1 MRLKDL
7 IYSVVVGFL
16 ATTTCVG
23 TIAAQ
28 TPITVTED
36 LEFNMK
42 ADSRAGG
49 IYYMTGID
57 QDFKPITNKTYDLM
71 KTSRP
76 ALYQLAG
83 LKKHDLTSQ
92 TDPVT
97 ITFNYDNC
105 LSREL
110 WQNSDDKSDT
120 RFNELAGLTT
130 HIFDGGYTGKNTSGN
145 DVNYWVGTLALKPG
159 TRIGIKPIYG
169 RIKYIR
175 FYHHFAY
182 SNKTGQDNSPT
193 ITTDKSSK
201 YWDQK
206 RANANIRAIRSFDD
220 PTELTDIKPA
230 VSSANLGNFQGID
243 GQVTDLMTEF
253 APADKSADLGEEF
266 FLEVNKDGCI
276 GLDGTTKI
284 DLVNCSD
291 DAFRFTHIIIGIARD
306 MPTGAPELTV
316 KSKEYKETTTDDG
329 GRLWTIWDNYQ
340 VKFSVNEKY
349 GQFNQL
355 SIKYIIGNKDSNYSP
370 TDAWNYGTDYN
381 PSSLPEIP
389 TYPTTS
395 KIWVVGQVMNYTT
408 VILKDPY
415 GNPIKDEN
423 GVIKTDKQWIGTG
436 QYTPLSCVEV
446 ERIKNHVLSD
456 PAKISSTATPGD
468 IVTINEFANMF
479 ASAKIGDKYV
489 AFIRNLSE
497 GETTGGHTL
506 KLVSDTP
513 FPESWKPSKPSG
525 SDQMWDKIID
535 RKVIQG
541 RYIKT
546 YGDNYLMVNDGVWD
560 LTSSWTEGSY
570 PFNVQ
575 VRRTNPGSTE
585 LAEWLWVHNPNNTAG
600 PKSTYPDDWYKDAP
614 GNCTDLTKVHL
625 YAEQRVVDLGGWN
638 TTTRTLVNKIK
649 TNKVKLRVDTD
660 VLDDYWTDTSKS
672 FDDYMTSYPGGKFAI
687 YGLVDAPIGSM
698 SIFERIIYPQSIE
711 VYPKGRPA
719 VKDFEGSAF
728 DVVADD
734 MSEATAGTQAY
745 KFIRLRPISESDP
758 LTFSLDPS
766 VQWSTPAVDYIV
778 RTMRDDKWVTVDTIA
793 GNSPFS
799 IDSDAY
805 FDSLGVARLSI
816 TPIIGDLKSDALTVT
831 VRNIIHSKTAING
844 AQAFKDRFA
853 EGTIGREA
861 YTDLKGRFVVAR
873 KHRGTLASP
882 ATSSTRSA
890 ARSAARSADETTW
903 LYLRDLSDPDSEE
916 FFMIHG
922 DNLDAFNEG
931 DIFTQLTIL
940 PERFDGNVVADISG
954 LETLAV
960 RETDAEQRPVTI
972 PKDELASL
980 SVAYRMNLC
989 SHEGHTHYSQAAAL
1003 PESLRRYDLLSLHN
1017 VGVRVD
1023 AESGEYF
1030 AQLAEEFPIGFHLMG
1045 GDREMI
1051 AGPMAD
1057 KRNARLDLHGVMITG
1072 PDGGWI
1078 LELERAAAT
1087 PVLQPTVITLT
1098 SGGDDADGLF
1108 AKYATVTVDTPEEG
1122 AEIYYRINGGAYS
1135 TIKAGEPVTIGE
1147 TSLFDTY
1154 SCRPGTAESAV
1165 VARRFTKTTVAVHSV
1180 SELMSTLTDN
1190 RPHHIMNTMVVAE
1203 VVDNVM
1209 MAADADAHWI
1219 ALWNPDGWGDAY
1231 KRGDNVADF
1240 IVNIPDDRTRFF
1252 TIDPD
1257 NMPQPL
1263 TGLTTEER
1271 LRVPHATVRE
1281 IISDADAGT
1290 LVAMQGGQITTDTQV
1305 YTVSPEANRG
1315 IVYSLNPAPLGLLD
1329 WMAAPEGEVFVI
1341 TSYVMSAP
1349 DGSTELW
1356 PIRLDAVR
1364 HTYDPEIIAEEPV
1377 FVGST
1382 EFTVDSEL
1390 GAYVWWSTDG
1400 GATWNEYPDA
1410 PVTIDRT
1417 CTVSVYAQLPG
1428 LSDSQTVTLDFTRE
1442 YVSGD
1447 VEIQAALG
1455 NGYVDVEI
1463 VPGEPVGDDGYRIY
1477 CTTDGTEPQV
1487 KAAHR
1492 YKGALRLRSTAVVKA
1507 LMVEEGKRPGAV
1519 NACEVIVPQG
1529 VSGAIKIHFK
1539 EGDGVTAVIIT
1550 PFYVIPQGS
1559 YSIYYTTD
1567 GSEPQADPT
1576 MLYDGSALM
1585 LSEPCTVKAMLVQDG
1600 MLPGEVLSQAIRILT
1615 GISAPGSDS
1624 DTTHEVVCTPEG
1636 MITAPEGS
1644 RLYDMAG
1651 RLLDI
1656 KATLRKGVYIVVTP
1670 DGKAVKILVR

>member
-1 MRLKDL
+1 MTNRALRL
-7 IYSVVVGFL
+7 ITFL
-16 ATTTCVG
+16 YIAITCFDG
-23 TIAAQ
+23 ISAQ
-28 TPITVTED
+28 SNTDE
-36 LEFNMK
+36 
-42 ADSRAGG
+42 
-49 IYYMTGID
+49 
-57 QDFKPITNKTYDLM
+57 TNKTVSQKYNLSLTAETRSNMQIKYGLRDDFSHKNDIENLSSKNEVWQVGLTDVYDYD
-71 KTSRP
+71 KNT
-76 ALYQLAG
+76 G
-83 LKKHDLTSQ
+83 FSQ
-92 TDPVT
+92 VYISID
-97 ITFNYDNC
+97 YSNC
-105 LSREL
+105 LAKEL
-110 WQNSDDKSDT
+110 YE
-120 RFNELAGLTT
+120 NEQLSLNFAKQYTGK
-130 HIFDGGYTGKNTSGN
+130 IFDGGYNITKKGDGQRLTRLYG
-145 DVNYWVGTLALKPG
+145 VVALSPG
-159 TRIGIKPIYG
+159 ARLCIKPTSG
-169 RIKYIR
+169 RIKSVT
-175 FYHHFAY
+175 FANAFAY
-182 SNKTGQDNSPT
+182 SNKKGNWGVIATQ
-193 ITTDKSSK
+193 K
-201 YWDQK
+201 YDEYNDDPDWEYWTEK
-206 RANANIRAIRSFDD
+206 HIEKNLKPIYSFDN
-220 PTELTDIKPA
+220 PKERTDIK
-230 VSSANLGNFQGID
+230 SSYAIRGKTI
-243 GQVTDLMTEF
+243 VTTYQAYGKPYTDTYEKQYSETTFTPVDPSGDMGKEF
-253 APADKSADLGEEF
+253 Y
-266 FLEVNKDGCI
+266 LEVNKNGCI
-276 GLDGTTKI
+276 GYDGTKTI
-284 DLVNCSD
+284 DYVTCDD
-291 DAFRFTHIIIGIARD
+291 DAFRFSSIVIEVERD
-306 MPTGAPELTV
+306 YPTGAPTIGIRSSEYKKADDNHWLIWDSNPTITFNEEYGTFDDLAIWYYFDDYGQDNWSPGESTATKYNPTSTV
-316 KSKEYKETTTDDG
+316 SLPSSTKKIWAYSEKMKETTDPNGKKEYTG
-329 GRLWTIWDNYQ
+329 TGI
-340 VKFSVNEKY
+340 
-349 GQFNQL
+349 
-355 SIKYIIGNKDSNYSP
+355 YSP
-370 TDAWNYGTDYN
+370 VSSVTTEHLTKSSVSD
-381 PSSLPEIP
+381 PSVLS
-389 TYPTTS
+389 S
-395 KIWVVGQVMNYTT
+395 KA
-408 VILKDPY
+408 
-415 GNPIKDEN
+415 N
-423 GVIKTDKQWIGTG
+423 GEMVTFNMMANMIKTTK
-436 QYTPLSCVEV
+436 
-446 ERIKNHVLSD
+446 IK
-456 PAKISSTATPGD
+456 
-468 IVTINEFANMF
+468 
-479 ASAKIGDKYV
+479 DKYV
-489 AFIRNLSE
+489 AFLRDVNKSS
-497 GETTGGHTL
+497 GGHTM
-506 KLVSDTP
+506 KLVSNVP
-513 FPESWKPSKPSG
+513 FPESWMPQKVSDNDQYWDQILTSG
-525 SDQMWDKIID
+525 SGFTANNNFPKWNITGILHKDGSGDYISINDEIWDFTSALPEGRFPATI
-535 RKVIQG
+535 KV
-541 RYIKT
+541 
-546 YGDNYLMVNDGVWD
+546 M
-560 LTSSWTEGSY
+560 
-570 PFNVQ
+570 
-575 VRRTNPGSTE
+575 RTNADDNRPGV
-585 LAEWLWVHNPNNTAG
+585 APEWLYVHNPSGYNG
-600 PKSTYPDDWYKDAP
+600 PVSIYPDDWYPNAP
-614 GNCTDLTKVHL
+614 GDCSDLRKVQL
-625 YAEQRVVDLGGWN
+625 YAEQRVLDLGNYDPGTKQLKN
-638 TTTRTLVNKIK
+638 TIN
-649 TNKVKLRVDTD
+649 TNKVLLRVDCD
-660 VLDDYWTDTSKS
+660 AIADYWEDTSKS
-672 FDDYMTSYPGGKFAI
+672 FDEYMTEYKGGRFALR
-687 YGLVDAPIGSM
+687 GLVDAPIGGRKY
-698 SIFERIIYPQSIE
+698 ERIIYPQSIE

-719 VKDFEGSAF
+719 VKNFDGSAF

-745 KFIRLRPISESDP
+745 KFIRLRPVSDSDP

-766 VQWSTPAVDYIV
+766 KQWSTPAVDYII
-778 RTMRDDKWVTVDTIA
+778 RSMRGGKWVTVDTIA
-793 GNSPFS
+793 GNNPFS

-816 TPIIGDLKSDALTVT
+816 TPIIGDLKSDSLTVT
-831 VRNIIHSKTAING
+831 VRNIINSKTAING
-844 AQAFKDRFA
+844 AQAFKDSFA
-853 EGTIGREA
+853 EDTIGREA
-861 YTDLKGRFVVAR
+861 YTDVKGRFVVAR

-882 ATSSTRSA
+882 SAARSRSA
-890 ARSAARSADETTW
+890 ARAADETTW
-903 LYLRDLSDPDSEE
+903 LYLRDLSDTDSEE

-922 DNLDAFNEG
+922 DNLEAFNEG
-931 DIFTQLTIL
+931 DIFVQLTIL

-954 LETLAV
+954 LETLAM
-960 RETDAEQRPVTI
+960 REIDATGHPVTL
-972 PKDELASL
+972 PEDELATL
-980 SVAYRMNLC
+980 SVAHRMDLC
-989 SHEGHTHYSQAAAL
+989 SHESHTHYSLAATL

-1023 AESGEYF
+1023 SESGEYF
-1030 AQLAEEFPIGFHLMG
+1030 AQLAEDLPIGFHLMG

-1057 KRNARLDLHGVMITG
+1057 NRNARLDLHGVMITG
-1072 PDGGWI
+1072 PDGRWI
-1078 LELERAAAT
+1078 LELERASAT
-1087 PVLQPTVITLT
+1087 PVLQPTVIAMT
-1098 SGGDDADGLF
+1098 SGGDDAEGLF
-1108 AKYATVTVDTPEEG
+1108 ATYATVTVNSPEEG
-1122 AEIYYRINGGAYS
+1122 AGIYYRINGGAYS
-1135 TIKAGEPVTIGE
+1135 TIEAGEPITIGE
-1147 TSLFDTY
+1147 TSLIDTY

-1165 VARRFTKTTVAVHSV
+1165 VARHFTKTTVAVHSV

-1209 MAADADAHWI
+1209 MVSDAGAHWI
-1219 ALWNPDGWGDAY
+1219 ALWNPAGWGDAY

-1305 YTVSPEANRG
+1305 YTVSPEADRS

-1364 HTYDPEIIAEEPV
+1364 HTYDPEIIADEPV

-1447 VEIQAALG
+1447 VEIQAAAIG

-1463 VPGEPVGDDGYRIY
+1463 VPGEPMGDDDYRIY

-1567 GSEPQADPT
+1567 GSEPQADPA

-1585 LSEPCTVKAMLVQDG
+1585 FSEPCTVKAMLVQDG

-1656 KATLRKGVYIVVTP
+1656 NATLRKGVYVVVTP

>member
-1 MRLKDL
+1 MRIKHL
-7 IYSVVVGFL
+7 IYSTVVTFL
-16 ATTTCVG
+16 TTTTGIG

-28 TPITVTED
+28 TSVTATED

-42 ADSRAGG
+42 ADSREGY
-49 IYYMTGID
+49 IDYITGID
-57 QDFKPITNKTYDLM
+57 QNFKPITNQEYQRM
-71 KTSRP
+71 SRQP
-76 ALYQLAG
+76 GIALYRLAG
-83 LKKHDLTSQ
+83 LKKSESQ
-92 TDPVT
+92 TDQIT

-110 WQNSDDKSDT
+110 WQNTEDNDKTDD
-120 RFNELAGLTT
+120 RFNELSALTT
-130 HIFDGGYTGKNTSGN
+130 HIFDGGYKTIN
-145 DVNYWVGTLALKPG
+145 DKGQTVTYSVGTLALKPG

-169 RIKYIR
+169 RIKYVR
-175 FYHHFAY
+175 FYHHYAY
-182 SNKTGQDNSPT
+182 SNLHGNDYSP
-193 ITTDKSSK
+193 IIAENPSK
-201 YWDQK
+201 NYWDQK

-220 PTELTDIKPA
+220 PTELTDIKPE
-230 VSSANLGNFQGID
+230 VLFGTLGSFQGIN
-243 GQVTDLMTEF
+243 GTVPDLMTEF
-253 APADKSADLGEEF
+253 KPADKAADLGKEF
-266 FLEVNKDGCI
+266 FLEVRKDGCI
-276 GLDGTTKI
+276 GFDGTTKI

-291 DAFRFTHIIIGIARD
+291 DAFRFTHIMIGIARD
-306 MPTGAPELTV
+306 MPTGAPELTI
-316 KSKEYKETTTDDG
+316 KSDQYKETTTDNG
-329 GRLWTIWDNYQ
+329 GTHWTIWDKRQ
-340 VKFSVNEKY
+340 VKFSINEKY

-355 SIKYIIGNKDSNYSP
+355 SIKYILDGQTAPQYYTP
-370 TDAWNYGTDYN
+370 ADAWNQGWEYN
-381 PSSLPEIP
+381 PSSSLPEI
-389 TYPTTS
+389 TMFTKRIYA
-395 KIWVVGQVMNYTT
+395 VGQIM
-408 VILKDPY
+408 
-415 GNPIKDEN
+415 
-423 GVIKTDKQWIGTG
+423 KQEGLGWVGTG
-436 QYTPLSCVEV
+436 EYTPVRCVEI
-446 ERIKNHVLSD
+446 ERINNHELYD
-456 PAKISSTATPGD
+456 PALIDKNAKAGD
-468 IVTINEFANMF
+468 IVTITEFTNMI

-497 GETTGGHTL
+497 GKTTGGHTL

-513 FPESWKPSKPSG
+513 FPDSWKPSKPNVN
-525 SDQMWDKIID
+525 DRIWDKIID
-535 RKVIQG
+535 RRAIQG
-541 RYIKT
+541 RYVKT
-546 YGDNYLMVNDGVWD
+546 YGDRYLMVDDGVWD
-560 LTSSWTEGSY
+560 FTPLWKEGQY

-575 VRRTNPGSTE
+575 VRRTNPGSTGQP
-585 LAEWLWVHNPNNTAG
+585 EWLWVHNPDNTAG

-614 GNCTDLTKVHL
+614 GDCTDLMKVQL

-638 TTTRTLVNKIK
+638 AASRTLVNKIK

-660 VLDDYWTDTSKS
+660 VLDDYWIDTSMS
-672 FDDYMTSYPGGKFAI
+672 FDDYMTSYPDGKFAI
-687 YGLVDAPIGSM
+687 YGLVDAPIGSQ

-719 VKDFEGSAF
+719 VKNFDGSAF

-745 KFIRLRPISESDP
+745 KFIRLRPVSDSDP

-766 VQWSTPAVDYIV
+766 KQWSTPAVDYIV
-778 RTMRDDKWVTVDTIA
+778 RSMRGGKWVTVDTIA

-816 TPIIGDLKSDALTVT
+816 TPIIGDLKSDSLTVT
-831 VRNIIHSKTAING
+831 VRNIINSKTAING

-853 EGTIGREA
+853 EDTIGREA

-882 ATSSTRSA
+882 SAARSRSA
-890 ARSAARSADETTW
+890 ARAADETTW
-903 LYLRDLSDPDSEE
+903 LYLRDLSDTDSEE

-922 DNLDAFNEG
+922 DNLEAFNEG
-931 DIFTQLTIL
+931 DIFVQLTIL

-954 LETLAV
+954 LETLAM
-960 RETDAEQRPVTI
+960 REIDATGHPVTL
-972 PKDELASL
+972 PEDELATL
-980 SVAYRMNLC
+980 SVAHRMDLC
-989 SHEGHTHYSQAAAL
+989 SHESHTHYSLAATL

-1023 AESGEYF
+1023 SESGEYF
-1030 AQLAEEFPIGFHLMG
+1030 AQLAEDLPIGFHLMG

-1057 KRNARLDLHGVMITG
+1057 NRNARLDLHGVMITG
-1072 PDGGWI
+1072 PDGRWI
-1078 LELERAAAT
+1078 LELERASAT
-1087 PVLQPTVITLT
+1087 PVLQPTVIAMT
-1098 SGGDDADGLF
+1098 SGGDDAEGLF
-1108 AKYATVTVDTPEEG
+1108 ATYATVTVNSPEEG
-1122 AEIYYRINGGAYS
+1122 AAIYYRINGGAYS
-1135 TIKAGEPVTIGE
+1135 TIEAGEPITIGE
-1147 TSLFDTY
+1147 TSLIDTY

-1165 VARRFTKTTVAVHSV
+1165 VARHFTKTTVAVHSV

-1209 MAADADAHWI
+1209 MVSDAGAHWI
-1219 ALWNPDGWGDAY
+1219 ALWNPAGWGDAY

-1240 IVNIPDDRTRFF
+1240 IVNIPDDHTRFF

-1305 YTVSPEANRG
+1305 YTVSPEADRS

-1364 HTYDPEIIAEEPV
+1364 HTYDPEIIADEPV

-1417 CTVSVYAQLPG
+1417 CTVSVYAQFPG

-1447 VEIQAALG
+1447 VEIQAAAIG

-1463 VPGEPVGDDGYRIY
+1463 VPGEPMGDDDYRIY

-1567 GSEPQADPT
+1567 GSEPQADPA

-1585 LSEPCTVKAMLVQDG
+1585 FSEPCTVKAMLVQDG

-1624 DTTHEVVCTPEG
+1624 DPSSEVACSPEG

-1656 KATLRKGVYIVVTP
+1656 NATLRKGVYIVVTP

>member
-1 MRLKDL
+1 MTAQATDTTDKTVSESYAISFYGNTRA
-7 IYSVVVGFL
+7 SVQYQQGMNDNFTSEGGVYYF
-16 ATTTCVG
+16 
-23 TIAAQ
+23 
-28 TPITVTED
+28 
-36 LEFNMK
+36 FNR
-42 ADSRAGG
+42 SE
-49 IYYMTGID
+49 
-57 QDFKPITNKTYDLM
+57 
-71 KTSRP
+71 S
-76 ALYQLAG
+76 G
-83 LKKHDLTSQ
+83 LTALTSVR
-92 TDPVT
+92 DNNNGVT
-97 ITFNYDNC
+97 KLAVTFNYENC
-105 LSREL
+105 LAKDL
-110 WQNSDDKSDT
+110 YLNNQMTLDIAKSNT
-120 RFNELAGLTT
+120 MQFY
-130 HIFDGGYTGKNTSGN
+130 DGGCTVETKTGQTITERHGI
-145 DVNYWVGTLALKPG
+145 VALKPG
-159 TRIGIKPIYG
+159 VRFSIRPVSG
-169 RIKYIR
+169 RIKSVTFIQ
-175 FYHHFAY
+175 HFAY
-182 SNKTGQDNSPT
+182 SKMSWNTNEPYNTYYDNQYWNQTRVDKNLRVMSGMESDAVD
-193 ITTDKSSK
+193 ITD
-201 YWDQK
+201 
-206 RANANIRAIRSFDD
+206 
-220 PTELTDIKPA
+220 
-230 VSSANLGNFQGID
+230 
-243 GQVTDLMTEF
+243 QVTALCE
-253 APADKSADLGEEF
+253 ASASTYTLTVNESGVNNTYKYSRTNSTKTTFKPKETGGDLGREF
-266 FLEVNKDGCI
+266 CLETRKEGCI
-276 GLDGTTKI
+276 GYDGKSVI
-284 DLVNCSD
+284 DLVNCGD
-291 DAFRFTHIIIGIARD
+291 DAFRFT
-306 MPTGAPELTV
+306 
-316 KSKEYKETTTDDG
+316 
-329 GRLWTIWDNYQ
+329 Q
-340 VKFSVNEKY
+340 
-349 GQFNQL
+349 
-355 SIKYIIGNKDSNYSP
+355 
-370 TDAWNYGTDYN
+370 
-381 PSSLPEIP
+381 
-389 TYPTTS
+389 
-395 KIWVVGQVMNYTT
+395 
-408 VILKDPY
+408 IL
-415 GNPIKDEN
+415 
-423 GVIKTDKQWIGTG
+423 
-436 QYTPLSCVEV
+436 VEV
-446 ERIKNHVLSD
+446 ERDFPMGAPVITMNPEETRMDSPTKWTAWSNSPRVIFNEEYGRFDNLD
-456 PAKISSTATPGD
+456 IYYLIDTATYVRDTNWIVTNGTKFSTANQDANADGSLSISRYFGSNVVRLRIWAVADRLIKSGTEYISQKDYSEASHID
-468 IVTINEFANMF
+468 ITKVTKSTALCNNYTTKADGSIVSINEHTNMYRTF
-479 ASAKIGDKYV
+479 KDGDKYV
-489 AFIRNLSE
+489 AFVRNLGSWK
-497 GETTGGHTL
+497 TGSYSPFITSGGGKTI
-506 KLVSDTP
+506 KLVSDKP
-513 FPESWKPSKPSG
+513 FPESWNPSVSDDG
-525 SDQMWDKIID
+525 SMWDKII
-535 RKVIQG
+535 KSGSIQG
-541 RYIKT
+541 ILNNRT
-546 YGDNYLMVNDGVWD
+546 
-560 LTSSWTEGSY
+560 
-570 PFNVQ
+570 
-575 VRRTNPGSTE
+575 TNPYITTKDDIWDFTGTFIPGLDPWSNDLRQRSNTGATKIE
-585 LAEWLWVHNPNNTAG
+585 YYYIHSPNNTAG
-600 PKSTYPDDWYKDAP
+600 PKSTYPDDWYQDAP
-614 GNCTDLTKVHL
+614 GDCDNLRNAQL
-625 YAEQRVVDLGGWN
+625 YAEQRVLDLGEWDAS
-638 TTTRTLVNKIK
+638 THILVN
-649 TNKVKLRVDTD
+649 TKVKNNVKLTVKSEAIEG
-660 VLDDYWTDTSKS
+660 YWADESMT
-672 FDDYMTSYPGGKFAI
+672 FDDYMAAYSGGHFVI
-687 YGLVDAPIGSM
+687 RGIIDAPIGSN

-719 VKDFEGSAF
+719 VKNFDGSAF

-734 MSEATAGTQAY
+734 MSETTAGTQAY

-793 GNSPFS
+793 GNSHFS

-805 FDSLGVARLSI
+805 FDSLGMARLSI

-882 ATSSTRSA
+882 ASARSRSA
-890 ARSAARSADETTW
+890 ARAADETTW

-1030 AQLAEEFPIGFHLMG
+1030 AQLAEELPIGFHLMG

-1078 LELERAAAT
+1078 LELERASAT
-1087 PVLQPTVITLT
+1087 PVLQPTVITMT

-1108 AKYATVTVDTPEEG
+1108 AKYATVSVDTPEEG

-1135 TIKAGEPVTIGE
+1135 TIEAGEPVTIGE

-1165 VARRFTKTTVAVHSV
+1165 VARRFTKTTVAVRSV
-1180 SELMSTLTDN
+1180 NELMSTLTDN

-1428 LSDSQTVTLDFTRE
+1428 LSNSQTVTLDFTRE

-1447 VEIQAALG
+1447 VEIQASALG

-1567 GSEPQADPT
+1567 GSEPQADPA